1 MGMTIDDLKKE
12 CRYCYREI
20 DNSGHEG
27 FRCTNKNVIKAK
39 GTSWCLPKCADQPCS
54 TCTYREIKDD
64 NECLFYET
72 CSSRTAV
79 CKVQQPD
86 NGCPVYRYFEEVLR
100 IRPKG
105 RWLNKQHLFD
115 YCSAECSSCHKRSNG
130 YVHDNGFSLE
140 HKYYDFCPNCGSD
153 NREVEDGNDD

>member
-1 MGMTIDDLKKE
+1 MTEDVLKKE

-20 DNSGHEG
+20 DNSGSEG

-72 CSSRTAV
+72 CSFRTAV

-86 NGCPVYRYFEEVLR
+86 NGCPVYRYFKELIVKDYEKRLKADLKAILVDLQLEIREHDPGCGWEGYADKNVIDCIIQER
-100 IRPKG
+100 INSLKG
-105 RWLNKQHLFD
+105 
-115 YCSAECSSCHKRSNG
+115 E
-130 YVHDNGFSLE
+130 
-140 HKYYDFCPNCGSD
+140 
-153 NREVEDGNDD
+153 